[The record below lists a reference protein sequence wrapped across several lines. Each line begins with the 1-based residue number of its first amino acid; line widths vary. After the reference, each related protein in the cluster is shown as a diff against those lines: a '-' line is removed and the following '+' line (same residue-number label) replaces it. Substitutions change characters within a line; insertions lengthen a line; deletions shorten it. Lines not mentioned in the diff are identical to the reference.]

1 MQNQKLEA
9 NFFGSFQVLYLIKK
23 QVYKFKLL
31 KKKNIFQQY
40 ITKKRLVDENVI
52 ELNTGNKNS
61 KKY

>member
-1 MQNQKLEA
+1 MQNQKLVA
-9 NFFGSFQVLYLIKK
+9 NFFGSSQVLYLIRK